1 MLVPFFLGIEAI
13 PVFYVAHSRDY
24 IRGAFGHG
32 NAVAQLDQPV
42 IIIVIKGS
50 DEVQYPLIIRFRNI
64 RLSDIG
70 MYILFGEGMGEADTP
85 KRLPISW
92 RRPKIKAFSLSMPG
106 QQAAIFSAHSAVT
119 REWAFHGPGFSS

>member
-42 IIIVIKGS
+42 IIVVIKGG
-50 DEVQYPLIIRFRNI
+50 DEVRYPLTILFRNV
-64 RLSDIG
+64 RYSNIG
-70 MYILFGEGMGEADTP
+70 VYILYGEGMGEADT
-85 KRLPISW
+85 L
-92 RRPKIKAFSLSMPG
+92 SL
-106 QQAAIFSAHSAVT
+106 IHI
-119 REWAFHGPGFSS
+119 